1 MRHCRGGAILNG
13 IMSIRILLVDDH
25 RILRQGLAALL
36 KAHGTDTEVLEADN
50 GRTAV
55 QMAENQIPDVVV
67 MDLSMPELNGI
78 DATRQIVGTNPK
90 VKVVALSAHSDR
102 KRITEVFKAG
112 ASAYLPKDAAFEE
125 LAAAVRA
132 VIANQ
137 VYLSRQVADTLIDD
151 QLRSPGDSMPA
162 GSIGVYDRLTPRE
175 REVLQ
180 LIAEG
185 KATKEVAAHLR
196 VSVKTAETHRRSIME
211 KLNLDSVASL
221 TKYALREGLTTL
233 DV

>member
-1 MRHCRGGAILNG
+1 M
-13 IMSIRILLVDDH
+13 
-25 RILRQGLAALL
+25 L
-36 KAHGTDTEVLEADN
+36 KAHGTDIEVLEADN

-55 QMAENQIPDVVV
+55 HLAATELPDVVV

-78 DATRQIVGTNPK
+78 DATRQIVAGNPK

-102 KRITEVFKAG
+102 KRIAEVFKAG

-132 VIANQ
+132 VMADQ

-151 QLRSPGDSMPA
+151 HLRAPGSPD
-162 GSIGVYDRLTPRE
+162 GSPHGSGVYDRLTPRE

-185 KATKEVAAHLR
+185 KATKEVAALLR

-211 KLNLDSVASL
+211 KLSLDSVAEL
-221 TKYALREGLTTL
+221 TKYALREGLTSL

>member
-1 MRHCRGGAILNG
+1 MA
-13 IMSIRILLVDDH
+13 IRILLVDDH

-36 KAHGTDTEVLEADN
+36 KAHGTDIEVLEADN
-50 GRTAV
+50 GRSAV
-55 QMAENQIPDVVV
+55 RMAETELPDVVV

-78 DATRQIVGTNPK
+78 DATRQIVAGNPK

-102 KRITEVFKAG
+102 ARIAEVFKAG

-125 LAAAVRA
+125 LSAAVRA
-132 VIANQ
+132 VMADQ
-137 VYLSRQVADTLIDD
+137 VYLSRQVADTLIDS
-151 QLRSPGDSMPA
+151 QIRGTESGPGLPT
-162 GSIGVYDRLTPRE
+162 GPTGVYDRLTPRE

-185 KATKEVAAHLR
+185 KATKEVAALLR

-211 KLNLDSVASL
+211 KLNLDSVAEL
-221 TKYALREGLTTL
+221 TKYALREGLTSL